1 MGKLFRAWSVV
12 SGLLLAVGILPSQA
26 AAAGY
31 SIVKLVNGIDRPD
44 LPCCVH
50 FYIFYTPVISGGK
63 VAFLSRNGV
72 VDGVWSGDIATRTL
86 TKLVGLETA
95 APGGVGN
102 FTAFYG
108 GTDTPLSIGGN
119 TVTFFAS
126 DSGGHFGIYSVP
138 VTGGPVRRVATTAT
152 LAPDGQPFQDLRRA
166 TTNGAFVTFYG
177 RTSAHFT
184 GIYRATTAGRQLSTV
199 IDNGTRLDARDAS
212 GTLTG
217 YYGGYYTPV
226 YAKTAIHFFATGVG
240 DPSNAPNAI
249 MRGSGAGA
257 IDEADNLTRLQSL
270 PAGHVRVLAFS
281 AAALS
286 NGFGFI
292 ADEPSAGYAGV
303 FKGQGANFALK
314 FATTLDTAPGTL
326 RKFQT
331 FTALSYDDSGAAFVA
346 TRSTATGSDQS
357 IYFSPGPGQAVQRV
371 ASGAKYY
378 FPTIGDRALNAG
390 KIVFMDGTSYADRV
404 YVAVPIP

>member
-12 SGLLLAVGILPSQA
+12 SGLLLAAGILPSQA
-26 AAAGY
+26 VAAGY

-63 VAFLSRNGV
+63 VAFLSRNAG
-72 VDGVWSGDIATRTL
+72 VDGVWSGDIASHAL
-86 TKLVGLETA
+86 TKLAGFETN
-95 APGGVGN
+95 APGGGGK

-166 TTNGAFVTFYG
+166 TTNGGFVAFNG
-177 RTSAHFT
+177 RTSLHSS
-184 GIYRATTAGRQLSTV
+184 GIYKATIAGGQLTTL
-199 IDNGTRLDARDAS
+199 IDSDTHLDARDPS
-212 GTLTG
+212 GTLSG
-217 YYGGYYTPV
+217 YYFAYGRPV
-226 YAKTAIHFFATGVG
+226 YAKTAIHFLATGLF
-240 DPSNAPNAI
+240 DPVDGPNAI
-249 MRGSGAGA
+249 MRGSGV
-257 IDEADNLTRLQSL
+257 DEADNLTHLQSL
-270 PAGHVRVLAFS
+270 PFSHVRVLAFS

-286 NGFGFI
+286 NSFGFL
-292 ADEPSAGYAGV
+292 ADEPSAGYVSGV
-303 FKGQGANFALK
+303 FKGQGANFAIK
-314 FATTLDTAPGTL
+314 FATTLDNAPGTN

-331 FTALSYDDSGAAFVA
+331 FEALSYDDSGAAFVA
-346 TRSTATGSDQS
+346 TRLTATGTTDRS
-357 IYFSPGPGQAVQRV
+357 IYFSPSPGQPVQRV
-371 ASGAKYY
+371 ASGTKYY
-378 FPTIGDRALNAG
+378 LPTIGDRALNAG
-390 KIVFMDGTSYADRV
+390 KIVFMDGSSYADTV